1 MELSIFVI
9 ATIFIVPATA
19 LLMIGTLIAMYL
31 NDKVKNKEKLK
42 AGSIL
47 GFTTGILCIIIGA
60 TIDIYIIIKGITCI
74 IQMSN

>member
-19 LLMIGTLIAMYL
+19 LLMIGTLIAMYI

-42 AGSIL
+42 AGSII
-47 GFTTGILCIIIGA
+47 GFATGILCIIVGA
-60 TIDIYIIIKGITCI
+60 SADAYILIKCI
-74 IQMSN
+74 MYLVQMSN